1 MAEQQTNGNA
11 LYKEIS
17 AIFAGVSFIKRAR
30 LGVATENTK
39 STEIKKCSNSS
50 TSSVPSVAK
59 SATVAQLVALQAAL
73 VPQDKPKHKTIRS
86 KQIGLAP
93 LVSVFS
99 LVFRRMPSSRSRRER
114 KRLQSISEHLLINIR
129 R

>member
-1 MAEQQTNGNA
+1 MAEQQTNGNT

-50 TSSVPSVAK
+50 ESSVPSVAK
-59 SATVAQLVALQAAL
+59 SATVAQLVALQAVL

-99 LVFRRMPSSRSRRER
+99 LVFRRMPSSRSRREK
-114 KRLQSISEHLLINIR
+114 KRMQSISEHLLINIR
-129 R
+129 P

>member
-1 MAEQQTNGNA
+1 MAEQQTNGSA

-50 TSSVPSVAK
+50 ESSVSSVVK
-59 SATVAQLVALQAAL
+59 SATVAQLVVLQAAL
-73 VPQDKPKHKTIRS
+73 VPQDKPKDKTIRS

-93 LVSVFS
+93 LISVFS
-99 LVFRRMPSSRSRRER
+99 RVFRRMPSSRSRRER
-114 KRLQSISEHLLINIR
+114 KRLQSISEYLLINIR

>member
-1 MAEQQTNGNA
+1 MAEQQTNGSA

-50 TSSVPSVAK
+50 ESSVSSVVK
-59 SATVAQLVALQAAL
+59 SATVAQLVVLQAAL
-73 VPQDKPKHKTIRS
+73 VPHDKPEHKTIRP
-86 KQIGLAP
+86 KQIRLTP